1 MQRVLANAIVDVIQE
16 PTHFTMGKFEI
27 KVWGKEPYDYVRHY
41 EISAKTDTVA
51 AQEGLRRFVEEMEQL
66 DPAKD

>member
-1 MQRVLANAIVDVIQE
+1 
-16 PTHFTMGKFEI
+16 MGKFEI